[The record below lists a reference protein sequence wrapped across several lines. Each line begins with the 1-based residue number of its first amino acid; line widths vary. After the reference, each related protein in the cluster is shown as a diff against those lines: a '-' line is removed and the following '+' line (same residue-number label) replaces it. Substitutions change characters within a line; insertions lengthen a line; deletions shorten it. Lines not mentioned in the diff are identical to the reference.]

1 MAEITKEL
9 GRIPVSRGNYQST
22 TEYYKD
28 NIVQYKRGS
37 YQVVSES
44 PIIGVPPTNDK
55 NIVNPGW
62 TLFAG
67 TLDAQDVVNQI
78 KEQETKSIQAVADRE
93 AEILAKSDAA
103 KVSFDNT
110 GTSLSGTNVQD
121 ALKETNGKLSKLE
134 SEVIYDVTANN
145 DGATFSSLSALLSS
159 ENLSTLIPSKVRYG
173 GMSIRFIQDSKQSS
187 NNNYVQYRYL
197 LASLNP
203 NHFTN
208 MAYWQKEDEDV
219 IVLQGIGV
227 SGVGLL
233 TKVGDCYYNTT
244 QNTIK
249 MCISYTDETHFEDIN
264 VAPQENIIYLVDG
277 IPYTFNGST
286 LISYVKEKNEYSL
299 KRFSQQNF
307 FNEQNDKLFKNIFPF
322 TIPACGVFPIWEP
335 TITGDIYTA
344 NNDMYNT
351 KAPLTYNELLAEFF
365 DKYVGYQK
373 DGYTVYKKELGR
385 AITTNSSYPLYEYDF
400 IPQKYNKIVMLSA
413 GMNAEELTAIFGVCF
428 FIKNLME
435 EHSSDDGLDYLYNN
449 VRFKVVPVINVWG
462 YEQENM
468 QYKTAENINI
478 NLNWDYNNSW
488 VTQGSTD
495 PDSNFYKGISP
506 FSGQETKILKKW
518 LRDNGHSAELWID
531 CHTGVGVQN
540 DVSNLKTFYTFAS
553 PKSLQDEIIKC
564 QANIISYYQGKGFSP
579 SATSCELGTAYPKT
593 ADAFGTYGVKGIMIE
608 QYPNAPGYGGSGATD
623 QSLQNKDVDIANYV
637 LMIRAYILA
646 AIEKKVYTFTHD
658 DIAYMLYQWK
668 LSTFGRDNI
677 DINFPLYTFFHGEPT
692 WAYNRRGTKLIPVIG
707 GTDKVYIVTISDIV
721 IVECYF
727 YNNGSLTKVDAD
739 NNGNIIY
746 STLSG
751 QNGFRVT
758 FRKPDNSGM
767 EYFGIDRT
775 MVEIEINGVAY
786 NANYD
791 FTHHAFKWDGTVVLS
806 TDRAR
811 VMSKFINVESGLYTI
826 KLKENFEIVDL
837 FAFNADGSSCQSL
850 SVNNNTFSVPSDK
863 TRIRMS
869 IKKSGNTAIHLIE
882 TEGLIEALYK
892 MIE

>member
-9 GRIPVSRGNYQST
+9 GRVPISRGEFNLST
-22 TEYYKD
+22 TYYKD

-37 YQVVSES
+37 YQVVSKS

-55 NIVNPGW
+55 NVVNPGW

-67 TLDAQDVVNQI
+67 TLDAQDVVNQV
-78 KEQETKSIQAVADRE
+78 KDQETKSIQAVATRE

-103 KVSFDNT
+103 AVSFNNT
-110 GTSLSGTNVQD
+110 GTSFSGTNVQD
-121 ALKETNGKLSKLE
+121 ALKETDNKLSELE
-134 SEVIYDVTANN
+134 SEVMYDVTANN
-145 DGATFSSLSALLSS
+145 DGITFPSLSALLSS
-159 ENLSTLIPSKVRYG
+159 ENLSTLIPSKVRCG

-197 LASLNP
+197 LSSLNP
-203 NHFTN
+203 AHFAN
-208 MAYWQKEDEDV
+208 IAYWQKEDENV

-233 TKVGDCYYNTT
+233 TKVGDCYYNAT

-277 IPYTFNGST
+277 IPYTFNGNT
-286 LISYVKEKNEYSL
+286 LTSYIKEKNKDSL

-307 FNEQNDKLFKNIFPF
+307 FNEQNDKSFKNIFSF

-335 TITGDIYTA
+335 TINGNSYTA
-344 NNDMYNT
+344 DNDMYNT
-351 KAPLTYNELLAEFF
+351 KAPLTYNELLAAFF

-385 AITTNSSYPLYEYDF
+385 TTTTNSSYPLYEYDF

-462 YEQENM
+462 YEQEKM

-488 VTQGSTD
+488 ATQGSTD
-495 PDSNFYKGISP
+495 PNSNFYKGISP

-518 LRDNGHSAELWID
+518 LKDNGHSAELWID
-531 CHTGVGVQN
+531 CHTGVGVQA

-727 YNNGSLTKVDAD
+727 YNNGSPTKVNAD
-739 NNGNIIY
+739 NDGNIIY

-758 FRKPDNSGM
+758 FRKSDNSGM

-791 FTHHAFKWDGTVVLS
+791 FTHHAFKFDGTVVLS

-811 VMSKFINVESGLYTI
+811 VMSKFINVKSGLYTI

-850 SVNNNTFSVPSDK
+850 SINNNTFSVPSDK